1 MDYIN
6 IHKVPGRV
14 PGETGLNIVST
25 KKLKEEEKKAREKA
39 KYLNS
44 KRGIATETAKII
56 IKAPF
61 KKIADQMDKWIQIRQ
76 ERAKPP
82 KEMQEFYKNLREDKK

>member
-25 KKLKEEEKKAREKA
+25 KKLKEQEATARARA

-44 KRGIATETAKII
+44 KKGIAIETAKNIV
-56 IKAPF
+56 KAPLR
-61 KKIADQMDKWIQIRQ
+61 KIADQVDRWIQIRQ

-82 KEMQEFYKNLREDKK
+82 KEIQDYLKNVRQSK